1 VVNLKKTPLMYRI
14 YSNVKTVLKYSF
26 KELSI
31 CHVKGIYGLGITTVI
46 NQNTQTTSSV
56 SEIQKIL

>member
-1 VVNLKKTPLMYRI
+1 MYRI